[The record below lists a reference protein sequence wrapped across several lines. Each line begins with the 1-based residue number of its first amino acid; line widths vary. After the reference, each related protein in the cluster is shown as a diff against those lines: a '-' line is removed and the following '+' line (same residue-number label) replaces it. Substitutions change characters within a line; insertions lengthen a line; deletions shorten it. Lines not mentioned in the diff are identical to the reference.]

1 MYNRDDFYVDN
12 EYGYFI
18 VFGDKVF
25 NIDEVKY
32 IYLRG
37 EAMYIEMSDGTKEYF
52 DIVVNVV
59 NIPILLDF
67 IKEFKVAKTMSK
79 KSKECMYE
87 RSFRYYAFYVF
98 LVLVILFSF
107 LFFLTK

>member
-12 EYGYFI
+12 DYGYFI

-25 NIDEVKY
+25 SIDEVRD

-52 DIVVNVV
+52 DIVVNMC
-59 NIPILLDF
+59 NIPLLLDF
-67 IKEFKVAKTMSK
+67 IREFNVAKKVNSSK
-79 KSKECMYE
+79 DVCAYE
-87 RSFRYYAFYVF
+87 RSFRSFAIYMLLVMSIMLN
-98 LVLVILFSF
+98 LVLILV
-107 LFFLTK
+107 K

>member
-12 EYGYFI
+12 NYSYFI

-25 NIDEVKY
+25 SIDEVKD

-79 KSKECMYE
+79 KSKGCMYE
-87 RSFRYYAFYVF
+87 RSFRHYAFYVF